1 MKIINQKNKNNGFT
15 LIELMM
21 SIGIFT
27 LVMVVAIGSFMSS
40 TYSAKKSKA
49 LRIAMDNV
57 NFVMDNITRELRV
70 GSFYDNNI
78 PTSQISFHPY
88 DTIVPIRFFY
98 LDTVTGT
105 VNKCDHALPPSTS
118 AVCSQLNAPEVNI
131 TKLEFTVYDDA
142 NVGANTQPSVY
153 IEIEGR
159 VDINGVVE
167 TFDLHT
173 LASQRNAE

>member
-1 MKIINQKNKNNGFT
+1 MKKINQKNKNNGFT

-70 GSFYDNNI
+70 GSFYDNNS
-78 PTSQISFHPY
+78 PNSQISFHPY
-88 DTIVPIRFFY
+88 DVIIPIRFFY

-105 VNKCDHALPPSTS
+105 VNTCDYALPPDIN

-142 NVGANTQPSVY
+142 NVGSDTQPSVY
-153 IEIEGR
+153 IEIEGQ